1 MFISIF
7 ITKFANTN
15 RKLLIMPMAKQ
26 IDILC
31 SESSLYSAWSIVKAK
46 PSRKRSQWK
55 LQWFRR
61 SETRSLTYWYNLKVQ
76 IICEKWVFH
85 KSLILRVLTKMW
97 QIWILNYLRK
107 WRKNSKCLRH
117 LRKMSIFAPDE
128 IKENEGQ
135 FSQESL
141 YEKTGSVI
149 CEIL

>member
-1 MFISIF
+1 
-7 ITKFANTN
+7 
-15 RKLLIMPMAKQ
+15 MPKQ

-31 SESSLYSAWSIVKAK
+31 SESSLYNAWNIVKAK

-85 KSLILRVLTKMW
+85 KSLILRALTKMW

-107 WRKNSKCLRH
+107 WRKNSKSLRH

-128 IKENEGQ
+128 IKQNRTH

-141 YEKTGSVI
+141 YEATRAVI
-149 CEIL
+149 CEILQEAIVLVISGLQNWND

>member
-1 MFISIF
+1 MLISIIF
-7 ITKFANTN
+7 TIFASTN

-46 PSRKRSQWK
+46 PSRKRSLWK

-61 SETRSLTYWYNLKVQ
+61 SETRSLTYWYNLKAQ

-85 KSLILRVLTKMW
+85 KSLILRVLTKMR
-97 QIWILNYLRK
+97 QIWMLNYLRK

-128 IKENEGQ
+128 IKQNRTH

-141 YEKTGSVI
+141 YETIHSVI